1 MFTPHK
7 DLEFAVTRFPSR
19 VFIVRFLA
27 AILVCGAA
35 APAWCGDSGAAAT
48 VAPTQTDPAA
58 ILDSV
63 KQSLKGVEIKL
74 ADENLTDADLV
85 KLRAALDPLSGQI
98 QGVIA
103 DATPKLAAVKARL
116 DQLGKP
122 PDLKANPNAAPED
135 PAIAKERDDQQKL
148 FATQDDL
155 IKRANLAQLQGD
167 QLASQIA
174 EQRRALFAN
183 SVFQSS
189 SSILAP
195 SLWMDVARDTPH
207 ILGAARS
214 VATDFGGSVVQAFM
228 QGSAA
233 LFSVL
238 AVALLAVAA
247 GVGLLARKF
256 FPRRKSGPEPD
267 EFQKAVAALWV
278 ALATMGI
285 PVATLLALSALAQWF
300 NFSADQYKPLSDAL
314 FRGVVRFAWA
324 FGLGEAILAPR
335 RPLWRPLN
343 LSDRVARRLMS
354 LLLVLAGLISLGDL
368 FEGLDEVVGAS
379 LPVSVAAKGT
389 FSLLVGIA
397 LIRGLYR
404 IVDAPDDEEDAASG
418 RPANLADEGP
428 WWPAIRFAAWAAI
441 IAVIGADLVGYVAL
455 SSFLVRQL
463 AWTGFVAGLLFLL
476 QKAISEGLELAFH
489 PHSHLGRALLASLG
503 LRRER
508 LAQIAVLFSGVVT
521 LTLFG
526 VAALL
531 ILAPWGLQSHDMV
544 GSVRSAF
551 FGFKVGDVTISPWG
565 LLVALALFVMGYT
578 ITHTIQNWL
587 EKRYLPLTQIDE
599 GLQASI
605 RTSVGYI
612 GVVLSLLFAVAF
624 LGINLEN
631 LALVAGALSVGIGL
645 GLQGVVNN
653 FVSGLILLWE
663 RAIKVGDLVSVGD
676 EQGHV
681 RRINVR
687 ATEIET
693 ADRVMM
699 IVPNGNLMTGV
710 VKNFVRGDRIGRV
723 KIPIQVLWGVDPEKV
738 RETLLDVAK
747 SHDEV
752 VGIPA
757 PTVFFSNIGPN
768 SLDFD
773 LVCFVENV
781 ERAGRVRSDLMFAI
795 FSRLR
800 EEGVAITGGSSA
812 VHVSLPRI
820 EPMLELYLKGE
831 SDNKA

>member
-1 MFTPHK
+1 M
-7 DLEFAVTRFPSR
+7 TRFVSR
-19 VFIVRFLA
+19 VFVIRLLA
-27 AILVCGAA
+27 AILVGGAA
-35 APAWCGDSGAAAT
+35 APAWCGDSGAAAAAT
-48 VAPTQTDPAA
+48 PAQTDPAA
-58 ILDSV
+58 ALDSV
-63 KQSLKGVEIKL
+63 KQSLKSVEIKL
-74 ADENLTDADLV
+74 GDDNLTDADLV
-85 KLRAALDPLSGQI
+85 KLRGALDPLAAQI
-98 QGVIA
+98 QSVIA

-122 PDLKANPNAAPED
+122 PDLKANPDAAPED

-148 FATQDDL
+148 FATRDDL
-155 IKRANLAQLQGD
+155 IKRANLAQLQVD

-174 EQRRALFAN
+174 ERRRTLFAN
-183 SVFQSS
+183 SVFQTS

-195 SLWMDVARDTPH
+195 SLWRDVARDTPH
-207 ILGAARS
+207 NLGAARAM
-214 VATDFGGSVVQAFM
+214 ATDFGSSVVEAFM
-228 QGSAA
+228 QGSAG

-238 AVALLAVAA
+238 ALALLGVAA
-247 GVGLLARKF
+247 GAGLLARKF
-256 FPRRKSGPEPD
+256 FPRRKSGPAPD
-267 EFQKAVAALWV
+267 EFQKSVAALWV
-278 ALATMGI
+278 ALATMAI
-285 PVATLLALSALAQWF
+285 PLAALLSLAALAQWF
-300 NFSADQYKPLSDAL
+300 SFSVDEYKPLSDAL

-335 RPLWRPLN
+335 RPLWRPID

-368 FEGLDEVVGAS
+368 FEGLDEVLGAS

-404 IVDAPDDEEDAASG
+404 IVAAPDVDEDAASG
-418 RPANLADEGP
+418 RPANLVDEGP
-428 WWPAIRFAAWAAI
+428 WWPAIRFAAWLAT

-476 QKAISEGLELAFH
+476 QKATSEGLELAFR
-489 PHSHLGRALLASLG
+489 PNSHLGRALLASLG

-508 LAQIAVLFSGVVT
+508 LAQIGVLLSGVVT

-526 VAALL
+526 AAALL

-544 GSVRSAF
+544 GAVRSAF
-551 FGFKVGDVTISPWG
+551 FGFKVGDVTISPSD
-565 LLVALALFVMGYT
+565 LLFALALFVLGYT
-578 ITHTIQNWL
+578 ISHTIQNWL

-612 GVVLSLLFAVAF
+612 GLILSLLFAVAF
-624 LGINLEN
+624 LGINLEK
-631 LALVAGALSVGIGL
+631 LALVVSALSVGIGL

-723 KIPIQVLWGVDPEKV
+723 RIPIQVLWGADPEKV

-757 PTVFFSNIGPN
+757 ATVLFSNMGPN
-768 SLDFD
+768 SLDFE

-795 FSRLR
+795 VSRLP
-800 EEGVAITGGSSA
+800 EAGIAITGGSSA
-812 VHVSLPRI
+812 VNVSLPRI
-820 EPMLELYLKGE
+820 EPMLERYLKGDPE
-831 SDNKA
+831 NMA